1 MMALFKRELRSACS
15 TATVYIYLVAFLLLS
30 GICTFY
36 SGGFYERN
44 QADLN
49 PFFDYLPWLYVLL
62 LPALGM
68 RLWSEERKSGSIE
81 LLMSL
86 PLSVPSAV
94 LGKFLASWV
103 IAIAGLLLTFP
114 LILTVNYLGTP
125 DNGAILCGYLASV
138 LLSGSFLA
146 ICGCMSALT
155 KSPLLAFLLA
165 AAVCLL
171 FIACGSSVI
180 LDMFRDWVSVYW
192 LDRVAAMSV
201 MAHFGGLSQGVIE
214 PRDLLYFISQII
226 AWLAATMLIVELKK
240 AT

>member
-1 MMALFKRELRSACS
+1 MMALFKRELGSACS

-36 SGGFYERN
+36 SGGLYERN

-49 PFFDYLPWLYVLL
+49 PFFDYLPWLFVLL

-86 PLSVPSAV
+86 PVSVPGAV
-94 LGKFLASWV
+94 LGKFFASWV

-114 LILTVNYLGTP
+114 LVLTVNYLGEP
-125 DNGAILCGYLASV
+125 DNGVILCGYLASV
-138 LLSGSFLA
+138 LLAGSFLA
-146 ICGCMSALT
+146 ICCCMSALT

-165 AAVCLL
+165 AAVCLF
-171 FIACGSSVI
+171 FIACGTPVI

-201 MAHFGGLSQGVIE
+201 MAHFGGLTQGVIE
-214 PRDLLYFISQII
+214 PRDLLYFINQII
-226 AWLAATMLIVELKK
+226 VWLAVNVQTVELKK

>member
-1 MMALFKRELRSACS
+1 MRAVFNRELRSACG
-15 TATVYIYLVAFLLLS
+15 TATAYIYLVAFLLLS

-36 SGGFYERN
+36 SGGFFERN

-49 PFFDYLPWLYVLL
+49 PFFDYLPWLYILL

-68 RLWSEERKSGSIE
+68 RLWAEERKSGSIE

-86 PLSVPSAV
+86 PVSVPGAV
-94 LGKFLASWV
+94 LAKFFASWV

-114 LILTVNYLGTP
+114 LVLTVNYLGAP
-125 DNGAILCGYLASV
+125 DNGAILCGYLASA
-138 LLSGSFLA
+138 LLAGSFLA
-146 ICGCMSALT
+146 ICGCTSALT
-155 KSPLLAFLLA
+155 KSPLLAFLLG
-165 AAVCLL
+165 AAVCLF

-180 LDMFRDWVSVYW
+180 LDLFREWVSVYW
-192 LDRVAAMSV
+192 LDRVASMSV
-201 MAHFGGLSQGVIE
+201 MAHFGGLTQGVIE

-226 AWLAATMLIVELKK
+226 AWLAITVLTVELKK

>member
-49 PFFDYLPWLYVLL
+49 PFFDYLPWLFVLL

-68 RLWSEERKSGSIE
+68 RLWSEERKSGTIE

-86 PLSVPSAV
+86 PVSAPGAV
-94 LGKFLASWV
+94 LGKFFASWV
-103 IAIAGLLLTFP
+103 MAIAGLLLTFP
-114 LILTVNYLGTP
+114 LVLTVNYLGTP
-125 DNGAILCGYLASV
+125 DNGVILCGYLASV
-138 LLSGSFLA
+138 LLAGSFLA

-165 AAVCLL
+165 AAVCLF

-201 MAHFGGLSQGVIE
+201 MAHFGGLTQGVIE

-226 AWLAATMLIVELKK
+226 AWVAATVLMVELKK